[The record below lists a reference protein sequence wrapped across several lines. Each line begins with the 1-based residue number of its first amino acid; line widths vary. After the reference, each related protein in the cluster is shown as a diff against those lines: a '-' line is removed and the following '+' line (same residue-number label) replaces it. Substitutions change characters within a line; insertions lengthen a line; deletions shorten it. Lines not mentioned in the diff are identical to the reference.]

1 VYLEELLGF
10 FKNSL
15 PLVGFN
21 HKCCSMVSSG
31 NKSKHYALG
40 KQGEAYAQEYVRAN
54 GYKILHTNWRH
65 GQKELDI
72 VALKNNI
79 LVVFEVKTRTDS
91 YWEEPKDAVKF
102 RKQKNMV
109 EAADAYVQ
117 NYDYNFEVQFD
128 IISLV
133 YNGKGFDLEHIPD
146 AFYPL
151 A

>member
-1 VYLEELLGF
+1 
-10 FKNSL
+10 
-15 PLVGFN
+15 
-21 HKCCSMVSSG
+21 MVTG
-31 NKSKHYALG
+31 ENKSKHYTLG
-40 KQGEAYAQEYVRAN
+40 EQGEAIAQEYVRAN
-54 GYKILHTNWRH
+54 GYKILHTNWRY
-65 GQKELDI
+65 GKKELDI
-72 VALKNNI
+72 VALKSNTLI
-79 LVVFEVKTRTDS
+79 VFEVKTRTNS

-117 NYDYNFEVQFD
+117 KYNYNFEVQFD

>member
-1 VYLEELLGF
+1 
-10 FKNSL
+10 
-15 PLVGFN
+15 
-21 HKCCSMVSSG
+21 MVTG
-31 NKSKHYALG
+31 ENKSKHYTLG
-40 KQGEAYAQEYVRAN
+40 EQGEVIAQEYVRAN
-54 GYKILHTNWRH
+54 GYKILHTNWRY
-65 GQKELDI
+65 GKKELDI
-72 VALKNNI
+72 VALKSNTLI
-79 LVVFEVKTRTDS
+79 VFEVKTRTNS

-117 NYDYNFEVQFD
+117 KYNYNFEVQFD